1 MSVETNY
8 NIVVTDLARGDDE
21 AAVVWIMGAASNS
34 GIPHSFV
41 SAFGNRPTAVC
52 GLNLLQLIPE
62 ANERLKNPLNQVPQV
77 VFGTDRPRGK
87 RHPYLLSTDAIE
99 YQIHGDMGNDHY
111 DSSQKRFYKNSVT
124 LYKRIAKD
132 GQKKISMLSL
142 GATSELPTSL
152 TLLKTRLEALFIM
165 GGVLHLQGNTDPD
178 QEANF
183 RHDPAATIKTFELAR
198 KYGVP
203 IILIPIDV
211 SEQEGV
217 IVTQD
222 RLKYLADK
230 LGNNYGMQVL
240 LRTTGPES
248 TYGRFYLQRTYH
260 RPEYPY
266 REIPYNGVPLHD
278 LTAAVVQDDYQKGN
292 TIFSYTEASIKPNR
306 MGQVGI
312 ARKYMQPNFSIII
325 AGPLLDYDD
334 YWRKMVEYFDAYR

>member
-1 MSVETNY
+1 MLFRS
-8 NIVVTDLARGDDE
+8 
-21 AAVVWIMGAASNS
+21 
-34 GIPHSFV
+34 
-41 SAFGNRPTAVC
+41 
-52 GLNLLQLIPE
+52 
-62 ANERLKNPLNQVPQV
+62 
-77 VFGTDRPRGK
+77 
-87 RHPYLLSTDAIE
+87 
-99 YQIHGDMGNDHY
+99 
-111 DSSQKRFYKNSVT
+111 RFYKNSVT

-132 GQKKISMLSL
+132 GQKKVSMLSL
-142 GATSELPTSL
+142 GATSELPASL
-152 TLLKTRLEALFIM
+152 TLLKTRLGALFIM

-203 IILIPIDV
+203 VILIPIDV

-217 IVTQD
+217 IITQD
-222 RLKYLADK
+222 RLEYLADK

-240 LRTTGPES
+240 LRTAGPES

-278 LTAAVVQDDYQKGN
+278 LTAAVVQDDYQKGD
-292 TIFSYTEASIKPNR
+292 TIFSYTEASIKPNS

>member
-1 MSVETNY
+1 MSVETNHT
-8 NIVVTDLARGDDE
+8 IVVTDLARGDDE
-21 AAVVWIMGAASNS
+21 AAVVWIMGAASIS
-34 GIPHSFV
+34 RMPHSFV
-41 SAFGNRPTAVC
+41 SIYGNRSTTVC
-52 GLNLLQLIPE
+52 GLNLSQLIPE

-77 VFGTDRPRGK
+77 VLGTDRPRGK

-99 YQIHGDMGNDHY
+99 YQIHGDMGNDR
-111 DSSQKRFYKNSVT
+111 SQNRFSKNSGI
-124 LYKRIAKD
+124 LYQRIVRD
-132 GQKKISMLSL
+132 DQKKVSVLSL

-152 TLLKTRLEALFIM
+152 TLLKTRLKALFIM

-183 RHDPAATIKTFELAR
+183 RHDPAATIKTFELAK

-222 RLKYLADK
+222 RLKYLGDK
-230 LGNNYGMQVL
+230 LGNNYGMHVL
-240 LRTTGPES
+240 LRTAGSES

-266 REIPYNGVPLHD
+266 GETTYNGVPLHD
-278 LTAAVVQDDYQKGN
+278 LTAAVVQDDYQQGD
-292 TIFSYTEASIKPNR
+292 TIFTYTKASIKPNR

-312 ARKYMQPNFSIII
+312 ARKYMQPNFSITV